1 MYSLIHKFINMT
13 EEGNIYVYQDG
24 EKQWEQSILVVRSV
38 YNWHCLEF
46 LVLDTDEKDNKL
58 QAVLL

>member
-1 MYSLIHKFINMT
+1 MYPIIYYAYQTFRIQTMWCFVHMYSLIHKFIKKT

-38 YNWHCLEF
+38 YN
-46 LVLDTDEKDNKL
+46 
-58 QAVLL
+58 